1 MVVIAKSCSF
11 EFRRN
16 ALHRAE
22 VLRAMTEWGRDIRS
36 FMIKPK
42 AERQAE
48 QRRKL
53 EEARQATERTFEEEL
68 AAVEAEMELEGRRR
82 AEADGQ
88 SGSDSDDELI
98 LKPDGGDGRAARAQP
113 RRSEGPGPWDST
125 STLGPQHDA
134 AAVANQRNTEFE
146 QQLRAAAEG
155 EHQQA
160 PTSAHT

>member
-1 MVVIAKSCSF
+1 MP
-11 EFRRN
+11 ERP
-16 ALHRAE
+16 
-22 VLRAMTEWGRDIRS
+22 WGRDIRS

-68 AAVEAEMELEGRRR
+68 AAVEREMELSEGRRR

-88 SGSDSDDELI
+88 GGSDSDDELM
-98 LKPDGGDGRAARAQP
+98 LKPDGGDGRPARAQP

-134 AAVANQRNTEFE
+134 AAVANQRNREFE
-146 QQLRAAAEG
+146 QQLRATQRKRAALRVALGSLCGLLE
-155 EHQQA
+155 QA
-160 PTSAHT
+160 